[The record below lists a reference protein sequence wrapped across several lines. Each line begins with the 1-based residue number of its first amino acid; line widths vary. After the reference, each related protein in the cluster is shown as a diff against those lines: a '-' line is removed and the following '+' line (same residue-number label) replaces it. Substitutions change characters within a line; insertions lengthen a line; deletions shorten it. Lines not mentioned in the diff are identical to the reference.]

1 MVSVHNRR
9 TKVKYKINLE
19 GDANVDDITSIFED
33 LVRSLDIISTE
44 NTTVGGSLTVD
55 SKTIKSSDVDLEQDM
70 SGPDVEP
77 LDN

>member
-1 MVSVHNRR
+1 M
-9 TKVKYKINLE
+9 KYKITLE